1 MISDAVLVYVI
12 LAITILLFV
21 SEKLRLDLVAL
32 LALLALSLSGILTLS
47 ESLAGFSD
55 PLVVMIAGL
64 FVVAGAI
71 FRTGLA
77 ERFGMV
83 LGRIAGTGR
92 ARITAVLMLGT
103 GLLSAFVSTTGTV
116 ALMLPVTVSLARKA
130 RLSPSLLLLP
140 MAIGALLGGMLT
152 LIATPPNLIVSN
164 QLSAAGF
171 EPFHF
176 FDFTPVGL
184 LILGVGTAVMVLI
197 GQRLLP
203 SRAPVELSDGSDS
216 VSRLSGTDI
225 VSGHSVGRI
234 VRLRV
239 SEGSPLVGVSPATAS
254 LRERFDVNV
263 IGVRRPR
270 GRGGR
275 LHWLSHA
282 SDEPLCVG
290 DELEVHEGT
299 GDVDQLCATQ
309 ALELVAHRG
318 EPDAV
323 LAEVLLT
330 PRSRLI
336 GQNLT
341 DVRFRSRYGVNV
353 LSIRRLGG
361 AVKSALATVPL
372 RFADTLLVAG
382 SPKSI
387 DLLRGE
393 AGDFVVVSRT
403 REALRD
409 GPLSRREMLTLAI
422 MLGMLVLLT
431 WEIVP
436 PAVAVLMAAVSM
448 VLTRC
453 LDMTAAYREINWE
466 SVILI
471 AAILPMATAL
481 QKTGGIDMVVGLL
494 QPIGDAGPVA
504 MLAALFLLTGVMG
517 QFISNTATA
526 ALVAPVAMSSALQ
539 MGVSPYPL
547 LMTVAVAASTSFA
560 TPIATP
566 GTMLVLG
573 PGSYKFSDYARVGV
587 PLQLVCGV
595 LTVLVVPLL
604 FPF

>member
-1 MISDAVLVYVI
+1 MISDAALVYVI
-12 LAITILLFV
+12 LSITILLFV
-21 SEKLRLDLVAL
+21 SDKLRLDLVAL
-32 LALLALSLSGILTLS
+32 LALLALSLTGILTLS

-77 ERFGMV
+77 ERFGLV
-83 LGRIAGTGR
+83 LGRIAGSR
-92 ARITAVLMLGT
+92 RSRMTAVVMLGT

-116 ALMLPVTVSLARKA
+116 ALMLPVTASLARKA

-164 QLSAAGF
+164 QLAAAGY
-171 EPFHF
+171 EPFAF
-176 FDFTPVGL
+176 FDFTPAGL
-184 LILGVGTAVMVLI
+184 LILTAGTAVMVLI
-197 GQRLLP
+197 GGRLIP
-203 SRAPVELSDGSDS
+203 ARAPVELAVGTDS
-216 VSRLSGTDI
+216 VSRRDI

-239 SEGSPLVGVSPATAS
+239 SAGSPLVGMSPAAAS
-254 LRERFDVNV
+254 LGEKYGVNV
-263 IGVRRPR
+263 IGIRRPR
-270 GRGGR
+270 GRTGR
-275 LHWLSHA
+275 MHRLSQTA
-282 SDEPLCVG
+282 EEPLCAG
-290 DELEVHEGT
+290 DELDVHEGG
-299 GDVDQLCATQ
+299 GDVDRLCATQ
-309 ALELVAHRG
+309 SLQFVAERG
-318 EPDAV
+318 ESDAV

-336 GQNLT
+336 GQTLEES
-341 DVRFRSRYGVNV
+341 RFRSRYGVNV
-353 LSIRRLGG
+353 LSIRRLGE
-361 AVKSALATVPL
+361 AVESALATTPL

-382 SPKSI
+382 SPRKI

-403 REALRD
+403 REATKQ
-409 GPLSRREMLTLAI
+409 GPLSRRELLTLAI
-422 MLGMLVLLT
+422 MLGMLALLT

-436 PAVAVLMAAVSM
+436 PAIAVLLAAVSI

-481 QKTGGIDMVVGLL
+481 QKTGGIDMIVNLL
-494 QPIGDAGPVA
+494 EPIGDAGPVA
-504 MLAALFLLTGVMG
+504 MLAALFLLTGVMS

-526 ALVAPVAMSSALQ
+526 ALVAPIALSSALQ
-539 MGVSPYPL
+539 MGVSPYPFM
-547 LMTVAVAASTSFA
+547 MTVAAAASTSFA
-560 TPIATP
+560 TPISTP
-566 GTMLVLG
+566 ATMLVLG
-573 PGSYKFSDYARVGV
+573 PGSYRFSDYARVGV
-587 PLQLVCGV
+587 PLQFICGV
-595 LTVLVVPLL
+595 LTVFLVPLL

>member
-1 MISDAVLVYVI
+1 MISDAALVYVI
-12 LAITILLFV
+12 LSITILLFV
-21 SEKLRLDLVAL
+21 SDKLRLDLVAL
-32 LALLALSLSGILTLS
+32 LALLALSLTGILTLS

-77 ERFGMV
+77 ERFGLV
-83 LGRIAGTGR
+83 LGRIAGSR
-92 ARITAVLMLGT
+92 RSRMTAVVMLGT

-116 ALMLPVTVSLARKA
+116 ALMLPVTASLARKA

-164 QLSAAGF
+164 QLAAAGY
-171 EPFHF
+171 EPFAF
-176 FDFTPVGL
+176 FDFTPAGL
-184 LILGVGTAVMVLI
+184 LILTAGTAVMVLI
-197 GQRLLP
+197 GGRLIP
-203 SRAPVELSDGSDS
+203 ARAPVELAVGTDR
-216 VSRLSGTDI
+216 VSRRDI

-239 SEGSPLVGVSPATAS
+239 SAGSPLVGMSPAAAS
-254 LRERFDVNV
+254 LGEKYGVNV
-263 IGVRRPR
+263 IGIRRPR
-270 GRGGR
+270 GRTGR
-275 LHWLSHA
+275 MHRLSQTA
-282 SDEPLCVG
+282 EEPLCAG
-290 DELEVHEGT
+290 DELDVHEGG
-299 GDVDQLCATQ
+299 GDVDRLCATQ
-309 ALELVAHRG
+309 SLQFVAERG
-318 EPDAV
+318 ESDAV

-336 GQNLT
+336 GQTLEES
-341 DVRFRSRYGVNV
+341 RFRSRYGVNV
-353 LSIRRLGG
+353 LSIRRLGE
-361 AVKSALATVPL
+361 AVESALATTPL

-382 SPKSI
+382 SPRKI

-403 REALRD
+403 REATKQ
-409 GPLSRREMLTLAI
+409 GPLSRRELLTLAI
-422 MLGMLVLLT
+422 MLGMLALLT

-436 PAVAVLMAAVSM
+436 PAIAVLLAAVSI

-481 QKTGGIDMVVGLL
+481 QKTGGIDMIVNLL
-494 QPIGDAGPVA
+494 EPIGDAGPVA
-504 MLAALFLLTGVMG
+504 MLAALFLLTGVMS

-526 ALVAPVAMSSALQ
+526 ALVAPIALSSALQ
-539 MGVSPYPL
+539 MGVSPYPFM
-547 LMTVAVAASTSFA
+547 MTVAAAASTSFA
-560 TPIATP
+560 TPISTP
-566 GTMLVLG
+566 ATMLVLG
-573 PGSYKFSDYARVGV
+573 PGSYRFSDYARVGV
-587 PLQLVCGV
+587 PLQFICGV
-595 LTVLVVPLL
+595 LTVFLVPLL